1 MTDSRFVYI
10 WEYRV
15 QPSSEAT
22 FREFYGPDGAWVQ
35 LFRRAEG
42 YIGTELYQDRSQ
54 RDRFVT
60 VDQWQSEEAFRS
72 FRTRFAGEFEQLDEQ
87 CEALTES
94 ETPLGK
100 FTAGG
105 EFWLAAHTSSSVR
118 P

>member
-42 YIGTELYQDRSQ
+42 YIGTELYGDRSQ

-60 VDQWQSEEAFRS
+60 VDQWESEEAFRS

-94 ETPLGK
+94 EMPLGN
-100 FTAGG
+100 FTAAG
-105 EFWLAAHTSSSVR
+105 
-118 P
+118 